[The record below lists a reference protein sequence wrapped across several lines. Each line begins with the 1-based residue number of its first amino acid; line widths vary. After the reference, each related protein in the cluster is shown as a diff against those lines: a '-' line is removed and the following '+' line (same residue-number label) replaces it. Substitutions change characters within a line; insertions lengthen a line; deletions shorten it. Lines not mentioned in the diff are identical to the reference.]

1 MKFIII
7 VFALFFVSSI
17 SAVTPNIF
25 QDSSQTQ
32 ISRSGGTDKYGCHYN
47 KKTGK
52 YHCHKRK
59 KRGGDCPE

>member
-1 MKFIII
+1 MKLIII
-7 VFALFFVSSI
+7 VFTLFFVSSI
-17 SAVTPNIF
+17 LAVTPTIV
-25 QDSSQTQ
+25 QDSSQAQ
-32 ISRSGGTDKYGCHYN
+32 LAHSGGTDKCGCHYN